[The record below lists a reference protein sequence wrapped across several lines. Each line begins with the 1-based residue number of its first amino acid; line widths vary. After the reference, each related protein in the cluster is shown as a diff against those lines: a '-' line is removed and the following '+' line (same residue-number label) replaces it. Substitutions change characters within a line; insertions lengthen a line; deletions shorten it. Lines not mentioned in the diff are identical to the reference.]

1 MMFNVNDYLVYKR
14 DVCQVKEIKEINNEE
29 YYALMPLRDKSL
41 SILVP
46 TNNKMGYIRKI
57 ISKEEAEELIN
68 SILDVDVLDNM
79 DDKYIDKTYKEL
91 INNGNLKDLIRI
103 IKTAYLRN
111 ENRLKSNKKVS
122 DKDKSYF
129 DMAEEYL
136 YTEMSIALGKSYE
149 DTKNYVISSV
159 DKLVK

>member
-1 MMFNVNDYLVYKR
+1 MFNVNDYLVYKR
-14 DVCQVKEIKEINNEE
+14 DVCQVKGIKEINNEK

-91 INNGNLKDLIRI
+91 INYGNLKDLIRI

>member
-14 DVCQVKEIKEINNEE
+14 DVCQVKGIKEINNEK

-57 ISKEEAEELIN
+57 ISKEEVEELIN
-68 SILDVDVLDNM
+68 SILDVDVLDNI

-111 ENRLKSNKKVS
+111 ENRLKNNKKVS

>member
-14 DVCQVKEIKEINNEE
+14 DVCQVKGIKEINNEK

-159 DKLVK
+159 DKLVR

>member
-68 SILDVDVLDNM
+68 SILDVDALDNM

>member
-103 IKTAYLRN
+103 IKTTYLRN

-159 DKLVK
+159 DKLVR

>member
-14 DVCQVKEIKEINNEE
+14 DVCQVKGIKEINNEK

-57 ISKEEAEELIN
+57 ISKEEVEELIN

-159 DKLVK
+159 DKLVR

>member
-29 YYALMPLRDKSL
+29 YYVLMPVRDKSL
-41 SILVP
+41 CISVP

-68 SILDVDVLDNM
+68 SILDVDVLDNI

-103 IKTAYLRN
+103 IKTTYLRN